1 MQSGYLKLGR
11 APSDAERTHTGLAIQ
26 GTETQVHGV
35 AKITHSYLRL
45 EWCLPRRIP
54 CRAPQTSLL
63 RPYVGKKRVELI
75 LKIELRFPQANV
87 QLTFV

>member
-45 EWCLPRRIP
+45 EWCLPRK
-54 CRAPQTSLL
+54 SL
-63 RPYVGKKRVELI
+63 VGLPKLVCCG
-75 LKIELRFPQANV
+75 P
-87 QLTFV
+87 T